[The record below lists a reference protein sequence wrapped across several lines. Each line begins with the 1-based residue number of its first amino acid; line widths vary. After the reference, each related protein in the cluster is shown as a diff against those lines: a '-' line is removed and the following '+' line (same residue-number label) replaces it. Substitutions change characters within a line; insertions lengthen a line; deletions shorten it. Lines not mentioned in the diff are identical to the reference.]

1 MNFYNLSLRVA
12 RSNILSGST
21 KPFTY
26 TKLANMATAH
36 RIHITPDNTGL
47 WNIQQDEASA
57 KKTTELLQED
67 LEKHHVFFN
76 DLGFH
81 NHISHQI
88 LALYGT
94 GASPEQL
101 RRGYDV
107 NKTYQRPSIK
117 VREDIVKELGD
128 WEKAKKY
135 LGKGEY
141 YNDFLEYFQ
150 SEIAKLGWEETLLE
164 YMFKGDERSEDMQIR
179 MTSSFIHPLIQL
191 MYGVEW
197 KQPAIVA
204 MALAQASVHKNE
216 MNKFLLTTEEAAKSN
231 TKPMPSIE
239 SLLREAKANKKLAT
253 AVHNV
258 EELAKLEKGVFAN
271 AWDDIVELASR
282 VKVKPEELEEKTA
295 EMYHTAIYESASAAF
310 HPGKE
315 PKFDFFLMHFV
326 NINPIYVTL
335 NNLDWLPIESKVRLL
350 EWKIRLDI
358 LTYASQACPP
368 LELDNIAA
376 YVPQA
381 GKLTLANEQ
390 LPRIH
395 NLDEDG
401 HGIKLFRAV
410 RIGQTLCEKYEDK
423 EWVRIKGDLWTKIGH
438 LVVDSVQTVPRW
450 VRGAG
455 EDRAWDEIPDRVDG
469 ANGVNG
475 KNRISEKLDK
485 VHI

>member
-1 MNFYNLSLRVA
+1 
-12 RSNILSGST
+12 
-21 KPFTY
+21 
-26 TKLANMATAH
+26 MATAH

-67 LEKHHVFFN
+67 LDKHHVYFN
-76 DLGFH
+76 DMGFH

-94 GASPEQL
+94 GASPEHL
-101 RRGYDV
+101 KRGYDV
-107 NKTYQRPSIK
+107 NKTYQRPSTK
-117 VREDIVKELGD
+117 ARESIVKELGD
-128 WEKAKKY
+128 WENVKKR

-150 SEIAKLGWEETLLE
+150 QEIDRLGWEKALLE

-179 MTSSFIHPLIQL
+179 MTSGVIHPIIQL

-216 MNKFLLTTEEAAKSN
+216 LKKFLVTTEEAAKSN

-239 SLLREAKANKKLAT
+239 SLLREVKANTKLST
-253 AVHNV
+253 VVHGV
-258 EELAKLEKGVFAN
+258 GEFVKMEKGVFAK
-271 AWDDIVELASR
+271 AWDDIVELASK
-282 VKVKPEELEEKTA
+282 VKVKPEELDERTA
-295 EMYHTAIYESASAAF
+295 EMYHTAIYEGASAAF

-315 PKFDFFLMHFV
+315 PKFDFFLMHHINV
-326 NINPIYVTL
+326 NPIYVAL
-335 NNLDWLPIESKVRLL
+335 NKQDWIPIESKVRLI
-350 EWKIRLDI
+350 EWKIRLD
-358 LTYASQACPP
+358 LLQYAVQACPP

-381 GKLTLANEQ
+381 GKLTPANEQ
-390 LPRIH
+390 LSQIH

-401 HGIKLFRAV
+401 HGIKLFRAFGV
-410 RIGQTLCEKYEDK
+410 GQTLCEKYEDK
-423 EWVRIKGDLWTKIGH
+423 PWARIKGDLWTKIGH
-438 LVVDSVQTVPRW
+438 LIVDSIQREPRW

-455 EDRAWDEIPDRVDG
+455 ENEAWEVIPDLVEDTHET
-469 ANGVNG
+469 NGVNG
-475 KNRISEKLDK
+475 KNGISEKLDQ